1 VPRLVNKT
9 FSRGTS
15 C

>member
-1 VPRLVNKT
+1 MKRRLVNKT
-9 FSRGTS
+9 S